1 MPSPDRSGTSD
12 SDKTPTPLVHLSS
25 RDVQVFH
32 GKRISVAVQEWQD
45 SRNRIYR
52 HETVLF
58 GEGVAVVPVVE
69 EKILLIRQ
77 FRPSVKDSI
86 LEIPAGKVDP
96 GEDFL
101 AAARRELS
109 EETGVVGG
117 HLSFLTSIR
126 TTPGFCNERIHLFL
140 SMGGSLEDSHPEEGE
155 AIEEIL
161 LLRPEDVQKKYGR
174 EKLRTQS
181 LLSGFFLFWKN
192 WGYPVRRKVRTGR
205 V

>member
-1 MPSPDRSGTSD
+1 MPSPDSSGTSD
-12 SDKTPTPLVHLSS
+12 SGKTSTPLVHLSS
-25 RDVQVFH
+25 RDVQVFN

-45 SRNRIYR
+45 SRNRIYL

-58 GEGVAVVPVVE
+58 GEGVAIVPVVG

-77 FRPSVKDSI
+77 FRPSVNGSI

-96 GEDFL
+96 GEDLL
-101 AAARRELS
+101 AAAQRELS

-140 SMGGSLEDSHPEEGE
+140 STEGRLEDSHPEEGE

-161 LLRPEDVQKKYGR
+161 LLRPEDVQKKIRSGDITDAKSLVALFLVL
-174 EKLRTQS
+174 EKLG
-181 LLSGFFLFWKN
+181 LSGS
-192 WGYPVRRKVRTGR
+192 P
-205 V
+205 

>member
-1 MPSPDRSGTSD
+1 
-12 SDKTPTPLVHLSS
+12 VHLSS
-25 RDVQVFH
+25 RDVQVFN

-161 LLRPEDVQKKYGR
+161 LLRPEDVQKKIRSGDISDAKSLVALFLVL
-174 EKLRTQS
+174 EKLG
-181 LLSGFFLFWKN
+181 LSGS
-192 WGYPVRRKVRTGR
+192 P
-205 V
+205 

>member
-161 LLRPEDVQKKYGR
+161 LLRPEDVQKKIRSGEITDAKSLVGLFLVLERLGVSGSPGR
-174 EKLRTQS
+174 
-181 LLSGFFLFWKN
+181 
-192 WGYPVRRKVRTGR
+192 
-205 V
+205 